1 MFSRPTRYSSDT
13 LRHAIAKAEALLV
26 HDNEGHEKIKAW
38 LNNYKSALE
47 SLEFSLTWSSSQII
61 PNKYL
66 W

>member
-47 SLEFSLTWSSSQII
+47 SLEFSLT
-61 PNKYL
+61 
-66 W
+66 